1 VPAASQT
8 QTHTGSPTSIN
19 NNNNNNNSNNNI
31 SDDDAAI
38 SNNDNNEH
46 VTMSQ
51 SFDQLKREAVRLER
65 SLEDKVSKYQQ
76 VRTVLYCIVLDCVLL
91 PCMMY

>member
-1 VPAASQT
+1 VPAATQT

-19 NNNNNNNSNNNI
+19 NNNSNSNS

-38 SNNDNNEH
+38 SNNSSNEH

-76 VRTVLYCIVLDCVLL
+76 VRTAMYCIVL
-91 PCMMY
+91 